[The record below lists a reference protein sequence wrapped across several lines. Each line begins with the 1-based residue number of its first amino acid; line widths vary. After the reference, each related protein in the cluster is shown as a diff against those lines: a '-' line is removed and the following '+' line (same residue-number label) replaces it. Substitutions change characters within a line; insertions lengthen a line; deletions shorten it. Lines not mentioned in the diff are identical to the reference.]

1 MRIIYGANASP
12 FVRKVRVF
20 LAEKNLPYQLEPVM
34 PFKAG
39 AEFRQISPL
48 GRIPAY
54 RDEQGALADSSVICA
69 YLERTH
75 PEPAL
80 YPSDP
85 YDYARALWFEE
96 YGDGGLNPVL
106 TVTIFRQKIMMPA
119 VFRQPTDEAAVQKAL
134 TQDMPP
140 MFDYLESQL
149 DNGGTALVGGQF
161 SIADIGVATHFV
173 NLQHAG
179 VGVDAQRWPKLAS
192 YIASVHARPS
202 FQAVIAEEEAT
213 FKAKAKGS

>member
-1 MRIIYGANASP
+1 MRTVYGVNASP

-54 RDEQGALADSSVICA
+54 RDEKGTLADSSVICA

-96 YGDGGLNPVL
+96 YGGGGLNPVL
-106 TVTIFRQKIMMPA
+106 TVTIFRQKIMMPT

-149 DNGGTALVGGQF
+149 DDGSTALVDRQF

-173 NLQHAG
+173 NLRHAG

-192 YIASVHARPS
+192 YIANVHARPS
-202 FQAVIAEEEAT
+202 FKAVIEEEEAT
-213 FKAKAKGS
+213 FKAMAKGS